1 MKNYLVHYGYRN
13 TIISTSRNA
22 AKHLQNLG
30 GDSVLVTDMH
40 SKPKP
45 QPTQESTDTGDDDND
60 SGADEEN

>member
-30 GDSVLVTDMH
+30 GDRMLIIALLLLPVLVVIRTA
-40 SKPKP
+40 KRYK
-45 QPTQESTDTGDDDND
+45 
-60 SGADEEN
+60 

>member
-30 GDSVLVTDMH
+30 GDCVLITDMH
-40 SKPKP
+40 GNPICAARRAEDGKPYSY
-45 QPTQESTDTGDDDND
+45 TIND
-60 SGADEEN
+60 

>member
-13 TIISTSRNA
+13 TIISTGRNA

-40 SKPKP
+40 GVPICAARRAEDGKPYSY
-45 QPTQESTDTGDDDND
+45 TINE
-60 SGADEEN
+60 